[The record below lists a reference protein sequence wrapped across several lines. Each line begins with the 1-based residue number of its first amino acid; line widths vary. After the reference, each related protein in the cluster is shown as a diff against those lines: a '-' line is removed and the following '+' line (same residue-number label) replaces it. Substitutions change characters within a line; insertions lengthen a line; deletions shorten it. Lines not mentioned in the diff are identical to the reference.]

1 MALPSL
7 IPLVLF
13 ALLPVAYVVF
23 LSFTRYN
30 GVTSPQWIG
39 LDNYQLM
46 FKDQSWWQA
55 VLITLVFAVGQIVI
69 GLPLSLLLA
78 MVLNSGIKGMGLF
91 RGLFFLPYVI
101 SIAIIGIVF
110 YFLLRPDNGVING
123 ILQALNLLSTDVD
136 WLGSQGTALASLVL
150 VGVWSNFGI
159 NMVFFL
165 VALQTVSKDLLESAQ
180 LDGANAIQRF
190 RHVSLPLLAP
200 ITRVVVVLSIVF
212 SLRSF
217 DLVKTL
223 TDGGRPVRLTSCT
236 PTFSTISSAPT
247 AGASTGMRL
256 HSPSS
261 PASLR
266 RSCHSCTWRCPVT
279 GRHGNR
285 PRQPRKASDES
296 SKDLKSRTATACLP
310 VPDHGCDHHARPFGL
325 CILRVIQTVS

>member
-30 GVTSPQWIG
+30 GVTSPEWIG

-78 MVLNSGIKGMGLF
+78 MMLNSGLKWLGLF

-101 SIAIIGIVF
+101 SIAIMGIVF

-123 ILQALNLLSTDVD
+123 ILQGLNLISTDVD

-165 VALQTVSKDLLESAQ
+165 VALQTVPKDLLESAQ
-180 LDGANAIQRF
+180 LDGANAVQRF

-223 TDGGRPVRLTSCT
+223 TDGGPAGQTDVMYTYLFDYFFGTDRGSQYGYA
-236 PTFSTISSAPT
+236 SAL
-247 AGASTGMRL
+247 AVVASVIAAIVSLVYMAVSRDRGARE
-256 HSPSS
+256 H
-261 PASLR
+261 
-266 RSCHSCTWRCPVT
+266 
-279 GRHGNR
+279 
-285 PRQPRKASDES
+285 
-296 SKDLKSRTATACLP
+296 TATAKK
-310 VPDHGCDHHARPFGL
+310 GKR
-325 CILRVIQTVS
+325 

>member
-1 MALPSL
+1 MSRAKTKTRAGSREDERQAAALLQSRRPRWQSRERLVGTFMALPSL

-78 MVLNSGIKGMGLF
+78 TVLNSGIKGMGLF

-123 ILQALNLLSTDVD
+123 ILQALNLISTDVD

-223 TDGGRPVRLTSCT
+223 TDGGPAGQTDVMYTYLFDYFFGTDRGSQYGYA
-236 PTFSTISSAPT
+236 SAL
-247 AGASTGMRL
+247 AVVASII
-256 HSPSS
+256 
-261 PASLR
+261 AAVVSL
-266 RSCHSCTWRCPVT
+266 VYM
-279 GRHGNR
+279 
-285 PRQPRKASDES
+285 
-296 SKDLKSRTATACLP
+296 
-310 VPDHGCDHHARPFGL
+310 
-325 CILRVIQTVS
+325 TVSRDRAAREQTAIAKKGKR

>member
-1 MALPSL
+1 MSRAKTKTRAGSREDERQAAALPQSRRPRWQSRERLVGTFMALPSL

-69 GLPLSLLLA
+69 GIPLSLLLA
-78 MVLNSGIKGMGLF
+78 TVLNSGIRGMGLF

-123 ILQALNLLSTDVD
+123 ILQALNLISTDVD
-136 WLGSQGTALASLVL
+136 WLGSQGTALGSLIL

-165 VALQTVSKDLLESAQ
+165 VALQTVPKELLESAQ

-223 TDGGRPVRLTSCT
+223 TDGGPAGQTDVMYTYLFDYFFGTDRGSQYGYA
-236 PTFSTISSAPT
+236 SALAVVASIIAAIVSLGYMAVSRDRAARDKT
-247 AGASTGMRL
+247 AIAKKGKR
-256 HSPSS
+256 
-261 PASLR
+261 
-266 RSCHSCTWRCPVT
+266 
-279 GRHGNR
+279 
-285 PRQPRKASDES
+285 
-296 SKDLKSRTATACLP
+296 
-310 VPDHGCDHHARPFGL
+310 
-325 CILRVIQTVS
+325 